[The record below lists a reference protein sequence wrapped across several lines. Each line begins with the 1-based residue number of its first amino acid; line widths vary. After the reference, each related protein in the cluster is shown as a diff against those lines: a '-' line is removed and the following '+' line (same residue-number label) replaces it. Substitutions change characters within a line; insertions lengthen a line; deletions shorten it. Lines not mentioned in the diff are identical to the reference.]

1 MTEFEI
7 INSKETPYLYV
18 TRECAMSPEEIG
30 PAMGSGL
37 GEVWD
42 FMQAHGVAPAGG
54 ALAVYYEYS
63 PDKMSFRCGFIVGE
77 ADLAAASG
85 AIKGD
90 RTPAGRVV
98 TGVLRG
104 AYSGIRPA
112 YGRMHAFFESHGLT
126 FTAPTWE
133 VYQNSPDEVPEDQL
147 ITELF
152 QAVAE

>member
-1 MTEFEI
+1 MNEFSLTEVEA
-7 INSKETPYLYV
+7 TPYLYV
-18 TRECAMSPEEIG
+18 TRECAMSPDEIG

-42 FMQAHGVAPAGG
+42 FMQVHGVAPAGG
-54 ALAVYYEYS
+54 ALAVYDQYS

-85 AIKGD
+85 AIMGD

-112 YGRMHAFFESHGLT
+112 YGRMHAFFEAQGLT
-126 FTAPTWE
+126 FAAPTWE
-133 VYQNSPDEVPEDQL
+133 VYPNSPDEVPEEQL
-147 ITELF
+147 ITELY
-152 QAVAE
+152 QAVAD